1 MTVEVMMKMDWSLSL
16 AIFATGGGIS
26 PLLYAGND
34 AQQKI
39 LITFSEVSSRG
50 GRAIGSTGTV

>member
-34 AQQKI
+34 AQQRNSCH
-39 LITFSEVSSRG
+39 LF
-50 GRAIGSTGTV
+50 